1 VLALRDDRQYEA
13 ATVMLDGLSERFLG
27 LGLATPQALS
37 PESRVVLLSRGGEL
51 DTERSEIASQI
62 PRVAQSLDEAR

>member
-1 VLALRDDRQYEA
+1 MLALRDDRQYEA

-51 DTERSEIASQI
+51 DT
-62 PRVAQSLDEAR
+62 